1 MYRIIR
7 NRATLFVL
15 KQAFNIR
22 IQDSG
27 IEDGDMNLLTLPTE
41 TFGLA
46 IPQVLSETEKACM
59 KNAVHTFMS
68 TRFSVSATIIY
79 ITLGISP

>member
-1 MYRIIR
+1 
-7 NRATLFVL
+7 
-15 KQAFNIR
+15 
-22 IQDSG
+22 
-27 IEDGDMNLLTLPTE
+27 MNLLNLPTE

-68 TRFSVSATIIY
+68 TRFSVSATVIY
-79 ITLGISP
+79 ITLGILP

>member
-1 MYRIIR
+1 M
-7 NRATLFVL
+7 L

-27 IEDGDMNLLTLPTE
+27 IEDGDMNLMTLPKE
-41 TFGLA
+41 TFGLP
-46 IPQVLSETEKACM
+46 IPQVLSDTENACM

-68 TRFSVSATIIY
+68 TRFSVSETYQDMFLNIPFKK
-79 ITLGISP
+79 L